1 MEIDTEPTSKDTVTH
16 IKMGIVPARMQSPLV
31 FCCWQGSL
39 MSEWAILKVFEHV
52 HLPYIIVISK
62 HVLCIGY
69 ILGFAEV
76 NHTSLVSYICLHL
89 DSCFNAIGACVPC
102 VGMIWMIEPT
112 LSETCIP
119 QNLVN
124 SKKICV
130 IMFCMNTPENRNK
143 ITPQFGTKLYP
154 ITFYLV
160 LKVKNSH
167 VWSCLSN
174 YLGVSEN
181 GAYLPNSH
189 FIGNMNEHDD

>member
-1 MEIDTEPTSKDTVTH
+1 MGIDTVTH

-39 MSEWAILKVFEHV
+39 MTEWAILKVFEHV

-69 ILGFAEV
+69 IIGFAEV
-76 NHTSLVSYICLHL
+76 NHTSLVSYICLHV

-119 QNLVN
+119 QTLVN
-124 SKKICV
+124 SQKKMCHHVLHEHAWKSQQDHTPVRYKPVSNHILLGFESQEFPCL
-130 IMFCMNTPENRNK
+130 IMF
-143 ITPQFGTKLYP
+143 
-154 ITFYLV
+154 V
-160 LKVKNSH
+160 
-167 VWSCLSN
+167 
-174 YLGVSEN
+174 
-181 GAYLPNSH
+181 
-189 FIGNMNEHDD
+189 